1 MKNTLVDKST
11 RNNKIITL
19 KNNLQ
24 KYVIGQEELIENLI
38 IAILTEGHILIEGVP
53 GLAKTL
59 AANSLAKSINAE
71 FKRIQFTPDLLP
83 TDLIGTE
90 IFNHEKNSFEFK
102 KGPLF
107 SNIILADEINRA
119 PSKVQSALL
128 ESMAEKQ
135 ITVADKTYQL
145 SKDFFLVAATQNP
158 IEQEGTYHLSEAALD
173 RFMLHIVVTYPSF
186 KQELEIVKYELDGK
200 FKNFDLAAI
209 TNVSELSSMRE
220 DLAKVFISPSLQEY
234 IVSLISVTRHPEKYD
249 SDLRNFIDYGVS
261 PRASLSLI
269 KAAQALAY
277 IHGDEFVTPAHIQKM
292 LPNVLRHRLTIN
304 FNAKAEGVTK
314 DEIIKRMI
322 SVVAY

>member
-1 MKNTLVDKST
+1 MKNTIVDISNI
-11 RNNKIITL
+11 NNKIIAL
-19 KNNLQ
+19 KENLQ
-24 KYVIGQEELIENLI
+24 KFVIGQEELIENLI

-59 AANSLAKSINAE
+59 AANSLAKSVDAE

-102 KGPLF
+102 KGPLV

-135 ITVADKTYQL
+135 ITVADQTYKL

-158 IEQEGTYHLSEAALD
+158 IEQEGTYNLSEAALD

-186 KQELEIVKYELDGK
+186 KQELDIIKYEIDGR
-200 FKNFDLAAI
+200 FKNFDLKPI
-209 TNVSELSSMRE
+209 TNIKELSEMRNQV
-220 DLAKVFISPSLQEY
+220 ASIFVSPSLQEY
-234 IVSLISVTRHPEKYD
+234 IVSLISVTRNPAKYD
-249 SDLRNFIDYGVS
+249 SELSNYIDFGVS
-261 PRASLSLI
+261 PRASLSLL
-269 KAAQALAY
+269 KASQALAY
-277 IHGDEFVTPAHIQKM
+277 INGDEYVTPAHIQKM
-292 LPNVLRHRLTIN
+292 LPNILRHRLMVN
-304 FNAKAEGVTK
+304 FNAKADNISK
-314 DEIIKRMI
+314 DEIIKRII

>member
-1 MKNTLVDKST
+1 MKNTIVDISNI
-11 RNNKIITL
+11 NNKIIAL
-19 KNNLQ
+19 KENLQ
-24 KYVIGQEELIENLI
+24 KFVIGQEELIENLI

-59 AANSLAKSINAE
+59 AANSLAKSVDAE

-135 ITVADKTYQL
+135 ITVADQTYKL

-158 IEQEGTYHLSEAALD
+158 IEQEGTYNLSEAALD

-186 KQELEIVKYELDGK
+186 KQELDIIKYEIDGR
-200 FKNFDLAAI
+200 FKNFDLKPI
-209 TNVSELSSMRE
+209 TNIKELSEMRNQV
-220 DLAKVFISPSLQEY
+220 ASIFVSPSLQEY
-234 IVSLISVTRHPEKYD
+234 IVSLISVTRNPAKYD
-249 SDLRNFIDYGVS
+249 SELSNYIDFGVS
-261 PRASLSLI
+261 PRASLSLL
-269 KAAQALAY
+269 KASQALAY
-277 IHGDEFVTPAHIQKM
+277 INGDEYVTPAHIQKM
-292 LPNVLRHRLTIN
+292 LPNILRHRLMVN
-304 FNAKAEGVTK
+304 FNAKADNISK
-314 DEIIKRMI
+314 DEIIKRII